1 MGIGVSLAFI
11 AIGAILAFAL
21 RVDLAGV
28 DIHLVGWILIIVGAV
43 SMAFTLKYTRPRR
56 QAGRV
61 VGADPAYGD
70 EPGTVVREEHI
81 IEDPAPMGRPA
92 ERVERVVEHPAD
104 RGVTHRRH
112 AEDELAQDASYAQD
126 PAYAQD
132 PHFAQD
138 PARVQDPTEENSSAL
153 GSDDD
158 PVDPV
163 HDPAPRERSVYGRVP
178 RDRR

>member
-28 DIHLVGWILIIVGAV
+28 DIHLVGWILIVVGAV

-70 EPGTVVREEHI
+70 EPGTVIREEHI
-81 IEDPAPMGRPA
+81 IEDPPPAGRPA

-104 RGVTHRRH
+104 EGVAPHGH
-112 AEDELAQDASYAQD
+112 VAQD
-126 PAYAQD
+126 PA
-132 PHFAQD
+132 FAQD
-138 PARVQDPTEENSSAL
+138 PARAQDPAEENNPAVDS
-153 GSDDD
+153 D
-158 PVDPV
+158 PVDPL
-163 HDPAPRERSVYGRVP
+163 HDPAPRERSVYGRTP
-178 RDRR
+178 RGRR